1 LPDYTTVGLLANTK
15 RRTAVGS
22 GSGLT
27 TSELLEVLS
36 EQLRTY
42 IPAFLK
48 GLREEFII
56 AELNITVTSPVVP
69 LPPRA
74 CGAAFRTIGWLHPD
88 GRVEQLTR
96 IEPERRNDWGENG
109 DHPTGFMFQ
118 GNNAILIPAVQTGTL
133 VVSYQERP
141 GQLVLPTSCALVTG
155 YDDSSSLIVS
165 NLPTGIATDA
175 PCDIVSATP
184 NFVMFAMDAV
194 VLSTTNLGGGEWKIE
209 FDDTLPTNIQPG
221 DYVSLA
227 GETCIPRLPM
237 EAFDLLAQAAAFQIA
252 SNSGNERLPAY
263 ANALKMVR
271 EQVAL
276 VLSPRADGSSRIITT
291 NSRLGR
297 RYW

>member
-1 LPDYTTVGLLANTK
+1 LPDYTTIGLLANTK

-22 GSGLT
+22 GEGLT
-27 TSELLEVLS
+27 TAVLLEVLS

-48 GLREEFII
+48 GLREEFIV
-56 AELNITVTSPVVP
+56 AELNITVTSAVVP

-74 CGAAFRTIGWLHPD
+74 CGAAFRTIGWLHSD

-96 IEPERRNDWGENG
+96 IEPERRNDWSDSG

-118 GNNAILIPAVQTGTL
+118 GNNAILIPAVSTGTL

-141 GQLVLPTSCALVTG
+141 GQLVLPTSCARVLR
-155 YDDSSSLIVS
+155 YDDNSTLTVS
-165 NLPTGIATDA
+165 NLPSGITTDA
-175 PCDIVSATP
+175 LCDIVSATP
-184 NFVMFAMDAV
+184 NFVMLGMDLEVAQ
-194 VLSTTNLGGGEWKIE
+194 STNIGGGEWNVE
-209 FDDTLPTNIQPG
+209 FTDPLPTGINAG
-221 DYVSLA
+221 DYISLA

-237 EAFDLLAQAAAFQIA
+237 EAFDLLAQAAAFQVA